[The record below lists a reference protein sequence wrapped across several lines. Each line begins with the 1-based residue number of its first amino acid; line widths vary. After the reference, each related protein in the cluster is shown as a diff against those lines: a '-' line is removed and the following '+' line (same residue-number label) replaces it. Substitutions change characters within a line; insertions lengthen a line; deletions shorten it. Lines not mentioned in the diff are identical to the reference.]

1 MDNYFSLPHI
11 PEIPTGYAY
20 NMAHVWWICAA
31 LILAGIIYLVF
42 ACRLAKKTN
51 NWLPVTIWIAGF
63 LFVFPEAVNCLL
75 NCIYWTVSPNEKFT
89 LFTLLGHKMDLHV
102 VVVWW
107 SYVAVV
113 GYTMY
118 KSLLDNASTKKLWIV
133 YGLAVL
139 TDVIAEIVF
148 LGVGG
153 LYVYYGNQPL
163 VVIGGSVNMP
173 LWWMFMNNAG
183 LFLGIAILYRYRDYF
198 NGIRSLWALVILPL
212 VYLGVN
218 AGVAMTTAF
227 AINDANMPWF
237 FTQLM
242 GVITCCLCLL
252 VVQGTMKL
260 VLKR

>member
-1 MDNYFSLPHI
+1 MDNYFSIPDLPL
-11 PEIPTGYAY
+11 IPTGYAY
-20 NMAHVWWICAA
+20 DTAHVWWISAF

-42 ACRLAKKTN
+42 AWKLSKSSKSCLPLA
-51 NWLPVTIWIAGF
+51 IWVAGA
-63 LFVFPEAVNCLL
+63 LFVFPEAVNCVL
-75 NCIYWTVSPNEKFT
+75 NCIYWTVSPGEKLT

-102 VVVWW
+102 VIVWW

-118 KSLLDNASTKKLWIV
+118 KALLDNDSTRKLWII
-133 YGLAVL
+133 YGVAVL

-163 VVIGGSVNMP
+163 VVIGGRVNLP

-198 NGIRSLWALVILPL
+198 TGLKSLWALVILPL
-212 VYLGVN
+212 AYLGVN
-218 AGVAMTTAF
+218 AAVAMTTAF
-227 AINDANMPWF
+227 AINDPDMPWF
-237 FTQLM
+237 CTQLM
-242 GVITCCLCLL
+242 GVITCVLCLL
-252 VVQGTMKL
+252 VVHGTMKL
-260 VLKR
+260 VLRR